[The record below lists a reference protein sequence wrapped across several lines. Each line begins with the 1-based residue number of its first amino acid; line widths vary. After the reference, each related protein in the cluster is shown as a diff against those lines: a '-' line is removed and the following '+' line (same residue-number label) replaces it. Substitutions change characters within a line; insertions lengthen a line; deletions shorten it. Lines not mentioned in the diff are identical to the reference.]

1 MKKISNKQHDHKICK
16 IKQTT
21 LKTVSFYKVFIAEI
35 QKGRN
40 SFAVWLSLVGT
51 VANAVML
58 FLLMWWDAS
67 KWEES
72 SFQNPWQTYV
82 VGHYEGIAFMML
94 PLYVIILASLVTFM
108 EHRRQ
113 MWIQLNTLPVERWK
127 IYQAKQVYILLLFIA
142 AHILFIL
149 AFLLTGFLLGIIKP
163 DTGLLNHWPDG
174 MQILELAGKT
184 VFSIL
189 ALLSLQYGLSMKFGH
204 FIIPLTIGIL
214 GFVLAS
220 LLGPAWG
227 YAFLNPY
234 AYPIHFMPEY
244 LGQVRHGGAGFW
256 VMNLVFVWSWNYIFF
271 KWTK

>member
-1 MKKISNKQHDHKICK
+1 
-16 IKQTT
+16 
-21 LKTVSFYKVFIAEI
+21 LKTTSFYKVLIAEI
-35 QKGRN
+35 HKGRN
-40 SFAVWLSLVGT
+40 SFAVWLSLAGT

-58 FLLMWWDAS
+58 FALMWWDQA

-72 SFQNPWQTYV
+72 SFENPWQTYV

-113 MWIQLNTLPVERWK
+113 MWVQLNTLPVERWK
-127 IYQAKQVYILLLFIA
+127 IYQAKQLYILLLFIA
-142 AHILFIL
+142 AHVLFIF
-149 AFLLTGFLLGIIKP
+149 AFLFTGCLLGLVKP
-163 DTGLLNHWPDG
+163 ETGLLQHWPDG
-174 MQILELAGKT
+174 VQILELAGKT

-189 ALLSLQYGLSMKFGH
+189 ALLSLQYGLSLKFRH

-220 LLGPAWG
+220 LLGPGWN

-244 LGQVRHGGAGFW
+244 LGEIKQGGAEFW
-256 VMNLVFVWSWNYIFF
+256 GMNIIFVLVFNIVFF
-271 KWTK
+271 KLK